1 MAIWIFSNLKLWA
14 FQCCYEHFARH
25 FLVNICLHFCY
36 LSRVELLGKGMH
48 MFSFNSS
55 CKRVFQYYTFF
66 FPINSVRKSSSCFTP
81 SPKLGMFNRF
91 THLGLRLSVC
101 VCVFTHIC
109 AHVCVCFSSVQ
120 SPKHVRLCDPRDC
133 TMPGFPVHHQFP
145 ELAQTHVH
153 IFLFQ
158 NQFHCDLIY
167 I

>member
-36 LSRVELLGKGMH
+36 LLRVELLGKGMH

-101 VCVFTHIC
+101 VCVCSRTYVHM
-109 AHVCVCFSSVQ
+109 CVSASVQ
-120 SPKHVRLCDPRDC
+120 FSRPSMSDSA
-133 TMPGFPVHHQFP
+133 TPGTAPCQVS
-145 ELAQTHVH
+145 LSITN
-153 IFLFQ
+153 FQ
-158 NQFHCDLIY
+158 SLLKLTSIY
-167 I
+167 FFFKINFTVI

>member
-36 LSRVELLGKGMH
+36 LLRVELLGKGMH

-120 SPKHVRLCDPRDC
+120 SPKHVWLFA
-133 TMPGFPVHHQFP
+133 TPGTAPCQVS
-145 ELAQTHVH
+145 LSITN
-153 IFLFQ
+153 FQ
-158 NQFHCDLIY
+158 SLLKLTSTYFFFKINFTVI
-167 I
+167 

>member
-25 FLVNICLHFCY
+25 FLENICLHFCY
-36 LSRVELLGKGMH
+36 LLRVELLGKGMH

-120 SPKHVRLCDPRDC
+120 SPKHVRLFA
-133 TMPGFPVHHQFP
+133 TPGTAPCQVS
-145 ELAQTHVH
+145 LSITN
-153 IFLFQ
+153 FQ
-158 NQFHCDLIY
+158 SLLKLTSTYFFFKINFTVI
-167 I
+167 